1 MEEKNFV
8 SQEKLHQEF
17 TEYRKF
23 AFGKNLFA
31 MALALILA
39 TSMQKFVTTISE
51 TTIMP
56 LINYSI
62 SATGGNWRSLIFV
75 PAEGLE
81 FEIGKFSAGFLE
93 FFLTTSILYIVYK
106 NIVKKIDPEAKITK
120 D

>member
-8 SQEKLHQEF
+8 SREKLQEEF
-17 TEYRKF
+17 AEYRKF

-31 MALALILA
+31 MALAMILA
-39 TSMQKFVTTISE
+39 TSMQKFVATISE
-51 TTIMP
+51 TAIMP

-62 SATGGNWRSLIFV
+62 SATGGNWRNLIFV
-75 PAEGLE
+75 PAEGME

-93 FFLTTSILYIVYK
+93 FFLTTVILYIVYR
-106 NIVKKIDPEAKITK
+106 NIVKKFDPQAKILK